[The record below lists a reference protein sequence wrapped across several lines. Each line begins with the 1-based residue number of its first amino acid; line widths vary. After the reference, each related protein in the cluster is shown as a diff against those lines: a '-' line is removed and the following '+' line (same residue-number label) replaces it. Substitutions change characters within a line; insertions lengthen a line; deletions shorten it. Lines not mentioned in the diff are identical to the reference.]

1 LITEVAMNAIRA
13 AKLPVSGRRAAAPGP
28 GLAAGPPR
36 RDAQVIALADYRA
49 QPCPAP
55 GAQRRP
61 APGAQR
67 RPGAPAPLRLTR
79 RGRIAA
85 AAAAAL
91 LAGGLS
97 LAAAAAAQAAGHAVA
112 PGLGAPGRALT
123 RVTVRPGDSLW
134 SLAERADPGADPRL
148 VIQQIIR
155 LNRLGG
161 DTVLAGERL
170 WAPRG

>member
-1 LITEVAMNAIRA
+1 MNAIRA

-49 QPCPAP
+49 QP
-55 GAQRRP
+55 RP